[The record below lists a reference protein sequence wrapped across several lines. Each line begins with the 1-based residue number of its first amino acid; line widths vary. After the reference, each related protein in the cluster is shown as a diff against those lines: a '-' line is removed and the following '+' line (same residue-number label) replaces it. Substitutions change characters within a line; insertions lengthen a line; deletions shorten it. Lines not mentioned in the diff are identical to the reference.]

1 MGMGKFLAGQLSPAE
16 MLPNDRITLLGAC
29 RVVLRKQDQETIMR
43 FIRSCGIR
51 PVAAL
56 ALCTVWLGTQ
66 ALRAQETKEKVTVDD
81 VDRTFMVRLPK
92 GYDPQRKYPV
102 VILLHGLNQDAD
114 DMERL
119 TGFDQLADKDGVIA
133 VYPAALHGRWNVGV
147 RPTVRQTSPM
157 GPGRRRGYGG
167 GGYPGGGYP
176 GGGYPGGGGG
186 GYPNGGGQQQP
197 RQQNPDD
204 DDHSSRSSETDD
216 IGFFS
221 QMLDQLTSKF
231 AADPARIYTAGLSE
245 GGFMS
250 MRLGCSLGDRI
261 AGVAAIGAAM
271 PKTMTCLPPRPVPVV
286 MIDGTSDPIVPYGGG
301 TEHNLNLATLSVEDS
316 AKAWARI
323 DHCGD
328 KPAHAKLPEAKKG
341 AMETKTDTYD
351 GCGQGA
357 EVLLYSVKGA
367 GNTWPGGEQYEAEN
381 AIGKTSEDLNANE
394 VLWSFLVTRKIGDAE
409 KSQAGSGGSEQK

>member
-1 MGMGKFLAGQLSPAE
+1 MKSGKSF
-16 MLPNDRITLLGAC
+16 
-29 RVVLRKQDQETIMR
+29 
-43 FIRSCGIR
+43 GIG
-51 PVAAL
+51 PGAAL
-56 ALCTVWLGTQ
+56 ALCITMLATQ
-66 ALRAQETKEKVTVDD
+66 ALRAQETKQKVTVDD

-92 GYDPQRKYPV
+92 GYDPQKKYPV
-102 VILLHGLNQDAD
+102 VILLHGLNQDTD

-119 TGFDQLADKDGVIA
+119 TGFDALADQDSIIA

-157 GPGRRRGYGG
+157 GPGRRRGGYGG

-186 GYPNGGGQQQP
+186 GGGYPNGGQQPQQQP
-197 RQQNPDD
+197 RTQNPDD
-204 DDHSSRSSETDD
+204 EDRSKSTETDEV
-216 IGFFS
+216 GFFN
-221 QMLDQLTSKF
+221 QMLDQLTAKF
-231 AADPARIYTAGLSE
+231 SADPARIYAAGLSE

-250 MRLGCSLGDRI
+250 MRLGCTLGDRI
-261 AGVAAIGAAM
+261 AGVAAIGATM
-271 PKTMTCLPPRPVPVV
+271 PKTMTCLPPRPVPIV
-286 MIDGTSDPIVPYGGG
+286 MIDGTSDPVVPFGGG
-301 TEHNLNLATLSVEDS
+301 TEHNLNLATLSAEDS

-351 GCGQGA
+351 SCGQGA
-357 EVLLYSVKGA
+357 QVVLYSVKGA

-381 AIGKTSEDLNANE
+381 AIGKTSADLNANE
-394 VLWSFLVTRKIGDAE
+394 VLWNFLVTRKIADAE
-409 KSQAGSGGSEQK
+409 KSQASSGGSEQK